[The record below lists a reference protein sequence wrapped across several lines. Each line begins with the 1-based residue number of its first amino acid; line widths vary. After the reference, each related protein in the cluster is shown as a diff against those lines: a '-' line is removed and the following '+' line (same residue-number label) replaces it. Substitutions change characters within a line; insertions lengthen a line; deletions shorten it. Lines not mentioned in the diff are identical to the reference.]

1 MIPCQKTDC
10 KSPSAPRRR
19 DGPHSLRKVQTAHM
33 LVFTNWRSEPFLGS
47 RPGPIQKLNDRQAV
61 VEFLVGTQGFPRTVH
76 STGCGAFLTNRL
88 RKAWLFYSLS
98 NPLTGSSSRVHRNKK
113 TPLGVSLFLVG
124 TQGSPS
130 HYSKSAGNLA
140 FLYYPKSSCP

>member
-1 MIPCQKTDC
+1 M
-10 KSPSAPRRR
+10 
-19 DGPHSLRKVQTAHM
+19 
-33 LVFTNWRSEPFLGS
+33 
-47 RPGPIQKLNDRQAV
+47 GPIHFVRFKRRIRLFSPTGVPNPFWVLVRAPLQKLNDRQAV

-113 TPLGVSLFLVG
+113 TPLGVLYGDAPDLIVRG
-124 TQGSPS
+124 GIRKRTEVPS
-130 HYSKSAGNLA
+130 S
-140 FLYYPKSSCP
+140 